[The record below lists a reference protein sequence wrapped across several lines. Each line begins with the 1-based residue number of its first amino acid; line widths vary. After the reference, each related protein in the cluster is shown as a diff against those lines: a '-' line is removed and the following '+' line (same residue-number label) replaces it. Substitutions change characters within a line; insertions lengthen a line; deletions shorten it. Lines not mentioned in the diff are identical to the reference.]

1 MSRIEVWRIY
11 MDTVEL
17 RIAMSEELVRELLW
31 HALVPEGLV
40 MTGALN
46 KAIKQQ
52 QAMRGVSLDGYA
64 LSGISVAVE
73 AGVIHAELSY
83 TQQQACSFQKDSVR
97 ATSEGSLPA
106 SDPPAWTGSEPG
118 RTRQKDPVRTTS
130 EDSFPASDPP
140 AWTGIEAG
148 GLQQED
154 NT

>member
-1 MSRIEVWRIY
+1 

-17 RIAMSEELVRELLW
+17 RIAMTEELVRELLW
-31 HALVPEGLV
+31 HALAPGALV

-46 KAIKQQ
+46 KALKQQ
-52 QAMRGVSLDGYA
+52 QAMRGVALDGYT

-73 AGVIHAELSY
+73 AGVMHAELSY
-83 TQQQACSFQKDSVR
+83 TQQQARSFQKDSVR
-97 ATSEGSLPA
+97 ATSEDSFPA
-106 SDPPAWTGSEPG
+106 SDPPAWTGSETS

-140 AWTGIEAG
+140 AWTGSEAG
-148 GLQQED
+148 GTQQEG